1 MIYPEP
7 GRRIDGTVKFARYA
21 FMPNKLG
28 YCGGDDN
35 RTLFEYCAAQ
45 HTDPGLVVILQ
56 KFEAAYPYL
65 KLIASSNNIADP
77 FDARVVEAYW
87 LGNELLDRVEIARF
101 YNSLRERFGKRLDNK
116 TLSLLLS
123 KAPVGARPFHSF
135 HVFDVHSRTGALTH
149 GLETMEKC
157 RIGWGQVKSIENGS
171 LIVEHRP
178 LVLEKGKLKLGEMAT
193 KKVQRQLGH
202 TGFIKDCQ
210 VGDWISTHWDW
221 ACEKLT
227 TAQVL
232 NLEKYTRYHL
242 ILANQ
247 TL

>member
-1 MIYPEP
+1 M
-7 GRRIDGTVKFARYA
+7 IDGTVKFARYA

-65 KLIASSNNIADP
+65 KLIAHSNNIADP

-87 LGNELLDRVEIARF
+87 LGNELLDRVEIAQF
-101 YNSLRERFGKRLDNK
+101 YNSLRERFSKRLDGK
-116 TLSLLLS
+116 TLDLLLS
-123 KAPVGARPFHSF
+123 KAPRGARPFHSF
-135 HVFDVHSRTGALTH
+135 HVFDVHSRTGTITH
-149 GLETMEKC
+149 SLETMEKC

-178 LVLEKGKLKLGEMAT
+178 LALAESKLKLGNLTT
-193 KKVQRQLGH
+193 KRVQRQIDH
-202 TGFIKDCQ
+202 AGFIKDCQ
-210 VGDWISTHWDW
+210 AGDWVSIHWDW

-227 TAQVL
+227 PAQVQ
-232 NLEKYTRYHL
+232 NLDKYTRYH
-242 ILANQ
+242 IALANQ